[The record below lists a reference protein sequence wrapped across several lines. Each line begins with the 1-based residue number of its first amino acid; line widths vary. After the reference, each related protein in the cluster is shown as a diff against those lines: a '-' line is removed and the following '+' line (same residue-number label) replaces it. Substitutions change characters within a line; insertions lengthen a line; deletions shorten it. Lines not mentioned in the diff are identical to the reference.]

1 MLCCL
6 LIFFVFTQQICV
18 TINNI
23 SNISDYNTVSELC
36 VCVGLGKSYS
46 MMGTVA
52 VCFRAVC
59 VSFCAILLV
68 LADHFV

>member
-1 MLCCL
+1 MTL
-6 LIFFVFTQQICV
+6 
-18 TINNI
+18 NKI

-36 VCVGLGKSYS
+36 VCVGSGKSYS

-59 VSFCAILLV
+59 VC
-68 LADHFV
+68 HFVPFC